1 MRPEGGVKLLTHSA
15 PTAFPYFLGGK
26 CSRLAQARTTD
37 VLLSSG
43 LLSTSSV
50 RAVVSIL
57 WAGWPGASQ
66 ARS

>member
-1 MRPEGGVKLLTHSA
+1 MRPGGDVKLLTHSA
-15 PTAFPYFLGGK
+15 PTTFPYFLGGK
-26 CSRLAQARTTD
+26 CSRQAQARTTD
-37 VLLSSG
+37 MLLSSG

-57 WAGWPGASQ
+57 WAGWPRASR